1 MKRIGGMFTGMMVG
15 AAAVTLYGMMN
26 ARSQRR
32 LGRMAAS
39 ASRRVADITGE
50 LFGR

>member
-1 MKRIGGMFTGMMVG
+1 MKRIGGLFSGMMIG

-26 ARSQRR
+26 SRSQRR

-39 ASRRVADITGE
+39 ASRRMADITGDW
-50 LFGR
+50 FGR